1 MEVWFPRFHAVRRYS
16 ASTPDY
22 EEDEDGHD
30 ADDADYEEDE
40 DGDDAD
46 EEDDADHEDDEGDED
61 VITWFQEEAGEMVK
75 GGPSEVAMVGSVLLI
90 IIIIMML
97 SKWIMIMITIVTI

>member
-16 ASTPDY
+16 ASTP
-22 EEDEDGHD
+22 
-30 ADDADYEEDE
+30 DYEEDE

-90 IIIIMML
+90 IIII
-97 SKWIMIMITIVTI
+97 SIIIITIIMIMIMMLSIWICHA